1 MANELVK
8 PTYEDLERRFQA
20 YCKHD
25 GGRVYNG
32 KSNSIC
38 GICGWDTSKCQH
50 RQADAWDKY
59 CRACGELLKKGGS
72 K

>member
-38 GICGWDTSKCQH
+38 GICGWD
-50 RQADAWDKY
+50 KY
-59 CRACGELLKKGGS
+59 CRECGELLKKGGS